1 MFIKNKKSPPP
12 HLSIPLG
19 RFEDG
24 SELVWD
30 LSWETHLVTLG
41 HHGSGKSVL
50 QRNVLLHCAQYPEVF
65 EVAGIDPKKTEILP
79 YLGKSPVLKTV
90 VTDALSAQGLMVS
103 MHKELETRYKR
114 MNDEYVNNFRDLANP
129 PKRLIILA
137 DEIGFLLDTELATAA
152 KDPQKPDDIMNFSML
167 FKQISLLGRAAGIH
181 LFISSQAVEDPFF
194 KKIKEPMAVAF
205 VGMGDIDYNV
215 AKDIFGDEDA
225 CKLKGSIQGHGYFRH
240 GKKSGKFQ
248 SYYSD
253 VSSLP
258 K

>member
-1 MFIKNKKSPPP
+1 MFRKNKKSPPS

-50 QRNVLLHCAQYPEVF
+50 QRNVLSHCVQYPEVF
-65 EVAGIDPKKTEILP
+65 EVVGIDLKKTEIMP
-79 YLGKSPVLKTV
+79 YLSQSPVLKTV
-90 VTDALSAQGLMVS
+90 ATDALSAHTLMVS
-103 MHKELETRYKR
+103 VYKELRNRYKR
-114 MNDEYVNNFRDLANP
+114 MNDEYVNNFKDLENP

-137 DEIGFLLDTELATAA
+137 DEIDFLLNTELDVNAPTFENLY
-152 KDPQKPDDIMNFSML
+152 DMITFSML

-194 KKIKEPMAVAF
+194 KKIIEPMAVGF

-253 VSSLP
+253 ISSLP